1 MKYLKVLLVGIA
13 FVIGFGYKTL
23 NADGKSFNK
32 GIYYDNIKYSDNVV
46 FNKVDGTNIDYS
58 ANLSSPGD
66 YFEIYFDVVN
76 STNYNV
82 EISDYVYNEDDDY
95 IDYELTYADGKS
107 INNGDI
113 IKKGES
119 KRLMYKVYYKNP
131 IVEDE
136 YNIDTSFYIY
146 YEQAI

>member
-1 MKYLKVLLVGIA
+1 MKYLKMMLVGIA

-23 NADGKSFNK
+23 NADQNGLSK
-32 GIYYDNIKYSDNVV
+32 GIYYDNIKYTDNVN

-58 ANLSSPGD
+58 AELSNPGD

-76 STNYNV
+76 STNYDV
-82 EISDYVYNEDDDY
+82 EISDYIYNKDDDY
-95 IDYELTYADGKS
+95 IEYKLTYDNDKD

-119 KRLMYKVYYKNP
+119 RRLKYKVYYKNP

-136 YNIDTSFYIY
+136 YNLDTSFSIY